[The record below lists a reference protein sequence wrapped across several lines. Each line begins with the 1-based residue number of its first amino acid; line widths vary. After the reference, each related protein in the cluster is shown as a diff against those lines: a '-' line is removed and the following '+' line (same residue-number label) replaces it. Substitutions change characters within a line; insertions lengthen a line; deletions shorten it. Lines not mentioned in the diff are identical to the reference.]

1 MDRVRRFYDEKVL
14 YEWQR
19 LDRHRTEFALTL
31 RVFRDYLP
39 KPQAKILDVGGG
51 PGRYSIA
58 LAQQGYSVTLFD
70 LSKQCLEF
78 AKSKAA
84 EVGVSLEGYVHGN
97 ATDLNIFPAESYD
110 IVLLMGPL
118 YHLLLKGER
127 EKALQEA
134 SRVLKTSGLIF
145 ASFITRY
152 AVIRWAAKDEP
163 SWILKNRKRT
173 ERLLASGIIRA
184 RKGDGF
190 TDAYFIHPS
199 DVKPFMEK
207 AGFETL
213 DLIATEGVISMIE
226 EKVNELTGELWEAWV
241 ELNYKLGK
249 DPTVHGAAEHLL
261 YVGKK
266 LPQARVNR

>member
-1 MDRVRRFYDEKVL
+1 MNRVRGFYDKKVL

-31 RVFRDYLP
+31 RAFRDYLP
-39 KPQAKILDVGGG
+39 KPPAKILDVGGG

-58 LAQQGYSVTLFD
+58 LAKQGYSVTLFD
-70 LSKQCLEF
+70 ISKQCLEF
-78 AKSKAA
+78 AKSKAG
-84 EVGVSLEGYVHGN
+84 EVGVWLEGYVHGN
-97 ATDLNIFPAESYD
+97 ATNLNMFQAGSYD
-110 IVLLMGPL
+110 VVLLMGPL
-118 YHLLLKGER
+118 YHLLLKEER

-134 SRVLKTSGLIF
+134 YRVIKTGGLIF

-152 AVIRWAAKDEP
+152 AVIRWAAKNEP
-163 SWILKNRKRT
+163 SWILKNRKRA
-173 ERLLASGIIRA
+173 ERLLTSGIIRA

-226 EKVNELTGELWEAWV
+226 EKVNELNGELWEAWV

-266 LPQARVNR
+266 LPQARGNV